1 MIGLAKTGGD
11 VNGPARTRD
20 GVATGFRWPLLVG
33 LLAMLGM
40 WVAPASA
47 PAASCG
53 GGRQCACGDT
63 VSADYVLARDLGP
76 CSGHG
81 LSVKSRVTLDCAG
94 ARITG
99 LGNGS
104 EQWGI
109 ILDGKVGAEVSGATV
124 KNCKVSGFF
133 RGIRLR
139 SASGNVISA
148 NTTTG
153 NGNQS
158 THEGYG
164 IDVSGA
170 STDNLIE
177 KNQVH
182 GNADEGIHVGRGSN
196 KNRLVANVSS
206 DNYRENLYV
215 LAAHSGVFQRNT
227 LGGGGINSLYL
238 KDSSF
243 NRFEGNTFVGKTARI
258 IGNARDNV
266 FVGNTFSSAGV
277 HFTEYKEK
285 PPRHPTGNRVTGG
298 EISNANECIRFTNST
313 DNVVADVSLAECR
326 TTVRAESHGGPT
338 TNTVV
343 GDITGKMEIDDDS
356 TLDLGFDV
364 KVEVREPSGVPVPG
378 AQVEARDPSGGTA
391 FSAATD
397 DAGKIPTQI
406 AIGASRTGGKT
417 TPRPPLTLAVSK
429 PGYVTDTRR
438 LPTAGPVNLS
448 ISLKPD
454 H

>member
-1 MIGLAKTGGD
+1 
-11 VNGPARTRD
+11 
-20 GVATGFRWPLLVG
+20 
-33 LLAMLGM
+33 
-40 WVAPASA
+40 
-47 PAASCG
+47 
-53 GGRQCACGDT
+53 
-63 VSADYVLARDLGP
+63 
-76 CSGHG
+76 
-81 LSVKSRVTLDCAG
+81 
-94 ARITG
+94 
-99 LGNGS
+99 
-104 EQWGI
+104 
-109 ILDGKVGAEVSGATV
+109 EVSGGTV
-124 KNCKVSGFF
+124 KNCKASGFF

-298 EISNANECIRFTNST
+298 GSSHAHEGIRFTNTT
-313 DNVVADVSLAECR
+313 DKD
-326 TTVRAESHGGPT
+326 
-338 TNTVV
+338 
-343 GDITGKMEIDDDS
+343 
-356 TLDLGFDV
+356 
-364 KVEVREPSGVPVPG
+364 
-378 AQVEARDPSGGTA
+378 
-391 FSAATD
+391 AA
-397 DAGKIPTQI
+397 
-406 AIGASRTGGKT
+406 GASPAACPA
-417 TPRPPLTLAVSK
+417 TPP
-429 PGYVTDTRR
+429 
-438 LPTAGPVNLS
+438 AGS
-448 ISLKPD
+448 HSGR
-454 H
+454 